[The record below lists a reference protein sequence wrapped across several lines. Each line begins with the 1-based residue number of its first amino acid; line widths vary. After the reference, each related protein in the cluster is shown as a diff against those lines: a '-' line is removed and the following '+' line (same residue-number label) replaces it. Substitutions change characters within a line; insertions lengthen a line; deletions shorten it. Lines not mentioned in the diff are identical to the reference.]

1 MDLLL
6 EQLAKQLDLIGRSVL
21 SESTLTRLIGGDP
34 AGSNLARYVHRQ
46 FKVADQADWRKETFY
61 FKKFNW
67 KMFSLDPHNLML
79 IKGANGW
86 VFLKPVGENFTH
98 GQKTKYDD
106 PDEEEASMQTQTTTF
121 EYYWSYGDKELND
134 REINLARKDLESA
147 RHLRYG
153 TSPNKNKYTSFPYVE
168 KTDGIVK
175 SRARM
180 PKEILADITKKLNT
194 IEEVW
199 VSVLRADNSSQKQ
212 ARNAYRKDVLPGHM
226 DKHYPEL
233 HPKSFEYREKKRE
246 VEPSMYQGK
255 LGKQIPPGASIE
267 VAKGRQR
274 AVDPEYRAG
283 KETEGATGYENL
295 IQATMPLGAIIA
307 RRAMIEFKRKN
318 RGVTFDPDDFN
329 SLANRLRRMNS
340 TEPDDW
346 WRLLMGWKMP
356 YGLAG
361 KLIKSKNKQTQEY
374 IRQLINGNNTMA
386 KQWFIDVAVEHL
398 LSNQL

>member
-6 EQLAKQLDLIGRSVL
+6 EQLSKQLDLIGRSVL
-21 SESTLTRLIGGDP
+21 SESTLTRLIGGDA

-46 FKVADQADWRKETFY
+46 FKVADQAEWRKETFY

-79 IKGANGW
+79 IKGSNGW
-86 VFLKPVGENFTH
+86 VFLKPVGENFNTMW
-98 GQKTKYDD
+98 GTKHNS
-106 PDEEEASMQTQTTTF
+106 PDEEEASMQDLTTTF
-121 EYYWSYGDKELND
+121 EYYWAHGDKELND
-134 REINLARKDLESA
+134 QELELARKDLESA

-153 TSPNKNKYTSFPYVE
+153 TSPNRNKYTSFPYVE
-168 KTDGIVK
+168 KTEGIVK

-180 PKEILADITKKLNT
+180 PKEILADITAKLHN

-199 VSVLRADNSSQKQ
+199 VADKRADNRSQER
-212 ARNAYRKDVLPGHM
+212 ARDAYRKDVLPKHM
-226 DKHYPEL
+226 DKHYSDL
-233 HPKSFEYREKKRE
+233 DPKSIEYREKKRE

-283 KETEGATGYENL
+283 KETEGATGFDNL
-295 IQATMPLGAIIA
+295 ILATRPLAPIIA

-318 RGVTFDPDDFN
+318 RGVSFDPEDYN
-329 SLANRLRRMNS
+329 SLANRLRRMQNDH
-340 TEPDDW
+340 TDYW
-346 WRLLMGWKMP
+346 WSGVMGGKMP

-374 IRQLINGNNTMA
+374 IRQLINGNNNVA
-386 KQWFIDVAVEHL
+386 KKWFIDTAVAFI
-398 LSNQL
+398 LSDQR